1 MQKFDCVLEIEM
13 SFCRILTKD
22 LQEKD
27 DEKSA

>member
-13 SFCRILTKD
+13 SFRRILTKD